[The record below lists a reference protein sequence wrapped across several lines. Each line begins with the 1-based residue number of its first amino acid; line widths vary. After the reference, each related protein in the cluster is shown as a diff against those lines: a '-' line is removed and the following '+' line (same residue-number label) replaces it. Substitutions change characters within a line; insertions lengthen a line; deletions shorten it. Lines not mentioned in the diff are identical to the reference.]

1 MFIRFVSLLI
11 WLLLICLTDSS
22 VAESLAAAVSCYC
35 ALQFVQCIGTRI
47 AILECIA
54 FVGALEILLV
64 PALTYQVFPASMP
77 LDSDRY
83 FAYALPAFAAF
94 YGGIRAASGQSHD
107 KSHRTYLEQAADYLR
122 HQPALSGVLFLIG
135 LAGFRMK
142 TVEANVPGF
151 LSTLPAYCLLISVL
165 YAWSSHSRY
174 RFALTA
180 GAAAVLLAETV
191 RTGMFGDLAAGVLLL
206 VLVGAVARPPS
217 VRVKAGLVGLGLGG
231 LLLVQSIKG
240 EYRYNTWGG
249 YRHERTANPALMA
262 DLLTDRLANPEKLL
276 NTAHLFR
283 SVVRFNQAI
292 MIGNAM
298 TTVPTHVDYANGEV
312 LLSFLVPLV
321 PRPLWPGKPQTG
333 GHENIRR
340 FTTLPQLENTSINL
354 SPLGEG
360 YVNFGYG
367 GILFS
372 LLYGLVLGGCFR
384 MVFAVADRVSS
395 AVLWLPMLFMSCL
408 TMETDLLSTWGG
420 LLNAAIFI
428 ALLFW
433 LLKQIGIRL

>member
-1 MFIRFVSLLI
+1 MSIRFVSLLI
-11 WLLLICLTDSS
+11 CLLLICLTGSS
-22 VAESLAAAVSCYC
+22 VGESLAVAVFCYC
-35 ALQFVQCIGTRI
+35 ALRFVEHISTRI
-47 AILECIA
+47 AIPECIA

-64 PALTYQVFPASMP
+64 PALTYRVFPASMP
-77 LDSDRY
+77 LNSDRY

-94 YGGIRAASGQSHD
+94 YGGIRRTSGQSSD
-107 KSHRTYLEQAADYLR
+107 KPHRTYLERAGEHLR
-122 HQPALSGVLFLIG
+122 NQPAQSGVLFLIG
-135 LAGFRMK
+135 LAGFWMK
-142 TVEANVPGF
+142 TMGTNVPGF

-165 YAWSSHSRY
+165 YAWSSRSRY
-174 RFALTA
+174 RLLLTA
-180 GAAAVLLAETV
+180 GAGAVLLAETV
-191 RTGMFGDLAAGVLLL
+191 RTGMFGDLAAGLLLL
-206 VLVGAVARPPS
+206 VLVGAVAKPPS
-217 VRVKAGLVGLGLGG
+217 VRVKAGLVGLGIGG

-262 DLLTDRLANPEKLL
+262 DLLADRLANPEKLV
-276 NTAHLFR
+276 NVAHLFR

-298 TTVPTHVDYANGEV
+298 TTVPTHVNYANGEV

-372 LLYGLVLGGCFR
+372 LLYGLVLGGCFQL
-384 MVFAVADRVSS
+384 VFAVADRAPS
-395 AVLWLPMLFMSCL
+395 AVLWLPMLFMGCL
-408 TMETDLLSTWGG
+408 TMETDLLSTWGS

-428 ALLFW
+428 VLLFW